1 MFRLLAQTVVAVICL
16 GQSVFAVEPQGVWLD
31 VPFVKQEKNACGAA
45 AVSMVMQYW
54 SRQQGQPAGQSA
66 DPARIQNAL
75 YSRRAH
81 GIYNSAI
88 ENYLRQESFRAFA
101 FVGQWAD
108 LQQHI
113 EKGRPLIV
121 MMKPE
126 RQTPLHYVVVAGV
139 DPAHNFVLLNDPA
152 QRKLLKVDRST
163 FEKSWNAAGN
173 WALLAVPEQA
183 AP

>member
-1 MFRLLAQTVVAVICL
+1 
-16 GQSVFAVEPQGVWLD
+16 
-31 VPFVKQEKNACGAA
+31 
-45 AVSMVMQYW
+45 
-54 SRQQGQPAGQSA
+54 
-66 DPARIQNAL
+66 
-75 YSRRAH
+75 
-81 GIYNSAI
+81 
-88 ENYLRQESFRAFA
+88 
-101 FVGQWAD
+101 
-108 LQQHI
+108 
-113 EKGRPLIV
+113 